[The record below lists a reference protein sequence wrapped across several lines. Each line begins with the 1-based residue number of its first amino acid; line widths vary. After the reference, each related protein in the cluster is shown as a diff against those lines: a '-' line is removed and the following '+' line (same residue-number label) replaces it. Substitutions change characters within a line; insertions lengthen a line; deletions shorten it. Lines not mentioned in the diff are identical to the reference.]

1 MLYPLIER
9 PRRGPA
15 PRSRERGVTLALV
28 ALAMFGVIAMAALSI
43 DVGTL
48 YQANAEAQRSADAAA
63 LAGARVLSMS
73 GMTGDPT
80 NSSGLWGTACAT
92 AQDAATAVAKQNL
105 VGGTAPAA
113 TVTFLATDGTN
124 CTNQGGAFGVNPMV
138 TVKVTQA
145 TLPTFFSR
153 IFGRT
158 GSSVS
163 ASATAEAFNPSASQA
178 VTGSDLIPVQPR
190 CVKPWIIPN
199 VNPGV
204 GAGSAPFVSFVD
216 GTIGRPGIITN
227 GTGIGAGVIG
237 ETLTLSADCLGTG
250 TTCNSGPTW
259 VNNPVTL
266 ATAGNL
272 PYVPGQVLGAPVAI
286 PSCANGNAYQQAIG
300 GCDQTSPYQC
310 GVQTGN
316 SATTTFVNLNE
327 NPIVSG
333 DTSLAVQCLI
343 YQSAGAPDFLKTD
356 VYPYEIEAGA
366 GNPLGVNGKV
376 ITSSNSIVTL
386 PIYDTS
392 AVAGGGVLIP
402 NASNQVAVNIVG
414 FLQVFL
420 GQVGGP
426 NSQPITILNVAGCG
440 NGINTI
446 VSSQPVNGTSP
457 VPVRLI
463 TSP

>member
-124 CTNQGGAFGVNPMV
+124 CASQGGAFGVNPEV
-138 TVKVTQA
+138 TVKVIQA
-145 TLPTFFSR
+145 TLPTFFAR

-199 VNPGV
+199 KNPI
-204 GAGSAPFVSFVD
+204 AGRPRFVSAVD
-216 GTIGRPGIITN
+216 GTIQGAGIITN
-227 GTGIGAGVIG
+227 GTGIGPGIIG
-237 ETLTLSADCLGTG
+237 QTLTLKADCSTTAALCDGTG
-250 TTCNSGPTW
+250 PGWNTDPTISAAG
-259 VNNPVTL
+259 TL
-266 ATAGNL
+266 R
-272 PYVPGQVLGAPVAI
+272 YVPGQVLGTPVAV
-286 PSCANGNAYQQAIG
+286 PTCANGNSYQQAVG

-316 SATTTFVNLNE
+316 SANTTFVNLNE
-327 NPIVSG
+327 NPIVSS
-333 DTSLAVQCLI
+333 DTSTAVQCLI
-343 YQSAGAPDFLKTD
+343 YQSSGAPDFLNTN
-356 VYPYEIEAGA
+356 VYPYEIQAGF

-386 PIYDTS
+386 PIYDIDGPTGS
-392 AVAGGGVLIP
+392 ILTP
-402 NASNQVAVNIVG
+402 DPSNQVPVNIVG

-420 GQVGGP
+420 GPSGG
-426 NSQPITILNVAGCG
+426 SDLQPITILNVAGCG

-446 VSSQPVNGTSP
+446 VSSQPETGTSP

-463 TSP
+463 PSP